1 MLFWLGIREQGRV
14 EFDSGVFPYT
24 QPEQPRVEFCL
35 IVLRIE
41 ENIMQIDIQFDVN
54 LLPIDIQYHAI

>member
-1 MLFWLGIREQGRV
+1 MFLLGIWEQGRV

-35 IVLRIE
+35 FVLRIK
-41 ENIMQIDIQFDVN
+41 ENIMPIEPQFDVN
-54 LLPIDIQYHAI
+54 LMPIDFQYHVI